1 MDSDLVFQVKCTI
14 FWINRDLR
22 VHLDLYA
29 PNFPR
34 STSKFLFFTKVVKKH
49 GSRCFTEICNFW
61 IQCFCQKLVL
71 HNWDGFCFLNQKR
84 LQHRVFWTKKYM
96 DVKSTYRYF
105 WKSTQNKSK
114 YTLKSLLSQNMV
126 HFT

>member
-1 MDSDLVFQVKCTI
+1 MDLGASQKFVIFGYNVFAK
-14 FWINRDLR
+14 
-22 VHLDLYA
+22 
-29 PNFPR
+29 
-34 STSKFLFFTKVVKKH
+34 
-49 GSRCFTEICNFW
+49 
-61 IQCFCQKLVL
+61 
-71 HNWDGFCFLNQKR
+71 NWFYIIGMGFVFLNQKR